1 MASQTAAKTPAIYV
15 DGDACP
21 VKQEVLRVAARHGLK
36 VYLVANSWMR
46 LGDQPLLEQVVV
58 GEGLDAA
65 DDWIAQRIAADDVV
79 VTGDIPLAARCL
91 ARGALALNHAG
102 KPFTQDNIG
111 MALAMRDLKAQLRDQ
126 GDIKDHGPSYSK
138 ADRSRFLSALD
149 EALHKLKR
157 RG

>member
-1 MASQTAAKTPAIYV
+1 MPDIYV

-21 VKQEVLRVAARHGLK
+21 VKQEVLRVAERHGLT

-46 LGDQPLLEQVVV
+46 LGAQPLLKQVVV

-65 DDWIAQRIAADDVV
+65 DDWIAEHIATDDLV

-91 ARGALALNHAG
+91 ARGALALNHSG
-102 KPFTQDNIG
+102 KPFTPDNIG
-111 MALAMRDLKAQLRDQ
+111 MALAMRDLKAQLRDS
-126 GDIKDHGPSYSK
+126 GEIKDQGPGFSK

-149 EALHKLKR
+149 EALNKLKR